1 SAGSRRADPMAR
13 SELAQ
18 RVAVVLLGVPVAAA
32 AVYLGGWA
40 LGAALAAVA
49 AGGTFELYRL
59 AGHRGVR
66 PFVLPGVL
74 AAALLVLT
82 AASRPDPLFSAP
94 LLWSLLF
101 VLLLAAAVA
110 AIFTHGVDGQPLFA
124 VSVTVA
130 GALFTGGTL
139 AYALYLRHLPTE
151 PAAWAARGMPA
162 LGAEHAA
169 WIGRALVAYPVLLTW
184 INDSFAFFGGRRWG
198 RHKLAPAVSPGKT
211 VEGALSG
218 LAGTVL
224 VGAVYAGLVFDR
236 WLGMPIGLLA
246 GVAGAVRISV
256 IAQLGDLAESLF
268 KREARVKDSGTIF
281 RGHGGILDRFDALF
295 FTIPV
300 AYWYLTLAIRGG
312 GISWP

>member
-1 SAGSRRADPMAR
+1 MAH

-94 LLWSLLF
+94 LLWSLLL

-110 AIFTHGVDGQPLFA
+110 AIFTHGVDGHPLLA

-139 AYALYLRHLPTE
+139 AYALYLRHLPLD
-151 PAAWAARGMPA
+151 PAVWPATDPARSAWA
-162 LGAEHAA
+162 
-169 WIGRALVAYPVLLTW
+169 GRALVAYPVLLTW
-184 INDSFAFFGGRRWG
+184 MNDSFAFFGGRRWG

-211 VEGALSG
+211 VEGALVG
-218 LAGTVL
+218 LVGTAL
-224 VGAVYAGLVFDR
+224 LGAVYAGLVFQR
-236 WLGMPIGLLA
+236 WLGLPIGVLA
-246 GVAGAVRISV
+246 GIGGAVVISL
-256 IAQLGDLAESLF
+256 IAQLGDLAESLI
-268 KREARVKDSGTIF
+268 KREAGVKDSGRIF
-281 RGHGGILDRFDALF
+281 PGHGGILDRFDALF
-295 FTIPV
+295 FSIP
-300 AYWYLTLAIRGG
+300 ATYWYLALVLRPGG
-312 GISWP
+312 SPWL